1 MGDQNNVVPSTRME
15 IAKGVG
21 IFVWLFITSLAWG
34 FLINHFFS
42 NKDLRNIDN
51 SNITFI
57 DSLKES
63 AFVIGVTFANIF
75 FMSMVFINMGILQ
88 IKFST

>member
-1 MGDQNNVVPSTRME
+1 MPDGNSVVLTRRE
-15 IAKGVG
+15 YLIGFG
-21 IFVWLFITSLAWG
+21 IFFWLLISSLTWG

-42 NKDLRNIDN
+42 NANLRNEDA
-51 SNITFI
+51 SAITFI

-75 FMSMVFINMGILQ
+75 FMSMVFMNMGIL
-88 IKFST
+88 IISVPTK